1 MLGLVAQALP
11 ALGNNEFDT
20 SSGYTR
26 RPCLKTKQTP
36 PKPLRTS
43 MKPHCIR
50 YKLPVALSKPS
61 VLNPNFLAPKLSA
74 IIMSFISASG

>member
-1 MLGLVAQALP
+1 MLGLVTQALP

-26 RPCLKTKQTP
+26 PCLKTKQTP
-36 PKPLRTS
+36 QKSLRTS